1 MNSHWVSPDQ
11 SGHAQLNARVKNITV
26 TSQQLT
32 DFTRQLATLV
42 SSGVPLLES
51 LEAIHKGLNG
61 QAMAPVAEALK
72 ARVSAGWSLQQALQ
86 EHAVFSHLYCQMVAA
101 GEVSGHLDDMLNRLA
116 LHTERQQQLIRKVR
130 MALVYP
136 VAVLLIAL
144 FVVAVILIW
153 VVPVFQSIFASF
165 GAELPFATRVIVNLS
180 QHLLQW
186 GMPVFLLITAI
197 TLFCRWQYQRD
208 EKWQWLGAVWLLR
221 LPLISALISNANLVI
236 WTRCM
241 AMLVHSGVP
250 LLDTLQIVAGTCS
263 NRVYALS
270 TLTVHDQVLQGVGL
284 AQALRQLGSVNP
296 NYPWVFSK
304 LYPPLL
310 VQLIEIGEQ
319 SGTLSSLLNKAAD
332 AQDEALTYQVQSLT
346 QLIEPLLVVVLG
358 GLVGGMVVALY
369 LPVFQ
374 LGQIM

>member
-1 MNSHWVSPDQ
+1 MNSRPMSPDQ
-11 SGHAQLNARVKNITV
+11 SGQASLNTREKHMAV
-26 TSQQLT
+26 TSHQLT

-51 LEAIHKGLNG
+51 LDAIHKGLDG
-61 QAMAPVAEALK
+61 QAMALIVETLK
-72 ARVSAGWSLQQALQ
+72 ARVSAGWSLQHALQ

-136 VAVLLIAL
+136 VAVLFIA
-144 FVVAVILIW
+144 FAVVAVILIW

-180 QHLLQW
+180 QHLLHW
-186 GMPVFLLITAI
+186 GMPVFLFMTA
-197 TLFCRWQYQRD
+197 LVFFCRWKYQRE
-208 EKWQWLGAVWLLR
+208 EKWQWLGAVWQLR
-221 LPLISALISNANLVI
+221 LPLLSSLISNANLVI

-250 LLDTLQIVAGTCS
+250 LLDTLKIVAGTCS

-270 TLTVHDQVLQGVGL
+270 TLTVHDQVLQGVSL

>member
-1 MNSHWVSPDQ
+1 MNSRPMSPDQ
-11 SGHAQLNARVKNITV
+11 SGQASLNTREKHMAV
-26 TSQQLT
+26 TSHQLT

-51 LEAIHKGLNG
+51 LDAIHKGLDG
-61 QAMAPVAEALK
+61 QAMAPIVETLK
-72 ARVSAGWSLQQALQ
+72 ARVSAGWSLQHALQ

-136 VAVLLIAL
+136 VAVLFIA
-144 FVVAVILIW
+144 FAVVAVILIW

-180 QHLLQW
+180 QHLLHW
-186 GMPVFLLITAI
+186 GMPVFLFMTA
-197 TLFCRWQYQRD
+197 LVFFCRWQYQRE
-208 EKWQWLGAVWLLR
+208 EKWQWLGAVWQLR
-221 LPLISALISNANLVI
+221 LPLLSSLISNANLVI

-250 LLDTLQIVAGTCS
+250 LLDTLKIVAGTCS

-270 TLTVHDQVLQGVGL
+270 TLTVHDQVLQGVSL

>member
-1 MNSHWVSPDQ
+1 MNSQWVSPDQ
-11 SGHAQLNARVKNITV
+11 SDHAQLNARVKNITV

-51 LEAIHKGLNG
+51 LEAIHKGLDG
-61 QAMAPVAEALK
+61 QAMAPIAETLK

-86 EHAVFSHLYCQMVAA
+86 EHEVFSHLYCQMVAA

-144 FVVAVILIW
+144 IVVAVILIW

-186 GMPVFLLITAI
+186 GMPVFLLITALV
-197 TLFCRWQYQRD
+197 LFCRWQYQRE

-284 AQALRQLGSVNP
+284 AQALRQMGSINP
-296 NYPWVFSK
+296 NYPWGFSK

>member
-1 MNSHWVSPDQ
+1 MNSQWVSPDQ
-11 SGHAQLNARVKNITV
+11 SGHAPLNALVKHKTV

-51 LEAIHKGLNG
+51 LEAIHKGLDG
-61 QAMAPVAEALK
+61 QAMAPIAETLK

-86 EHAVFSHLYCQMVAA
+86 EHSVFSHLYCQMVAA

-144 FVVAVILIW
+144 AVVAVILIW

-186 GMPVFLLITAI
+186 GMPVFLLITALV
-197 TLFCRWQYQRD
+197 LFCRWQYQRD

-270 TLTVHDQVLQGVGL
+270 TLIVHDQVLQGVGL

-332 AQDEALTYQVQSLT
+332 AQDEALTYQVHSLT

-374 LGQIM
+374 MGQIM

>member
-1 MNSHWVSPDQ
+1 MNSQWVSPDQ
-11 SGHAQLNARVKNITV
+11 SGHAPLNALVKHKTV

-51 LEAIHKGLNG
+51 LEAIHKGLDG
-61 QAMAPVAEALK
+61 QAMAPIAETLK

-86 EHAVFSHLYCQMVAA
+86 EHSVFSHLYCQMVAA

-186 GMPVFLLITAI
+186 GMPVFLLIAALV
-197 TLFCRWQYQRD
+197 LFCRWQYQRD

-310 VQLIEIGEQ
+310 IQLIEIGEQ

>member
-1 MNSHWVSPDQ
+1 
-11 SGHAQLNARVKNITV
+11 V

-61 QAMAPVAEALK
+61 QAMAPIAEALK

-86 EHAVFSHLYCQMVAA
+86 EHEVFSHLYCQMVAA

-144 FVVAVILIW
+144 VVVAVILIW

-180 QHLLQW
+180 QHLLQ
-186 GMPVFLLITAI
+186 
-197 TLFCRWQYQRD
+197 
-208 EKWQWLGAVWLLR
+208 
-221 LPLISALISNANLVI
+221 
-236 WTRCM
+236 
-241 AMLVHSGVP
+241 
-250 LLDTLQIVAGTCS
+250 
-263 NRVYALS
+263 
-270 TLTVHDQVLQGVGL
+270 
-284 AQALRQLGSVNP
+284 
-296 NYPWVFSK
+296 
-304 LYPPLL
+304 
-310 VQLIEIGEQ
+310 
-319 SGTLSSLLNKAAD
+319 
-332 AQDEALTYQVQSLT
+332 
-346 QLIEPLLVVVLG
+346 
-358 GLVGGMVVALY
+358 
-369 LPVFQ
+369 
-374 LGQIM
+374 